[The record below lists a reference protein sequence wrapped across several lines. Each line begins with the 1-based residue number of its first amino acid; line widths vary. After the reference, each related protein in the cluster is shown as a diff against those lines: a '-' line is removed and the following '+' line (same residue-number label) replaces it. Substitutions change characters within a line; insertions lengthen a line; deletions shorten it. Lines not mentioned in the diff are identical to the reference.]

1 MTLFEIR
8 FIPAPWIT
16 GKLTANLKTEALPL
30 YRNACIVGPTMNDDL
45 RVVFE
50 SRNRQ
55 RCADRALVLASLNI
69 PYQLID
75 DGGSCAV
82 IVPVEYSARAA
93 SELALY
99 DEENPPVQAKPNPR
113 IHYQDAVP
121 GLVGYVLVVCLVAG
135 MAGYSFF
142 QTNWFVAGRVD
153 GELIRNGEVWRLFT
167 ALTLHSGVKHLLG
180 NLVFGVFFGLFAG
193 RLLGSGV
200 AWLSIVLAA
209 AAGNGI
215 NTFLLD
221 ESHRSIGA
229 STAVFAALGL
239 VAGYVWFGKFMSQDR
254 WSNRYGPIVGGLAL
268 LMYTGT
274 GGPDTDIGAH
284 LLGFVA
290 GFAAGFILV
299 RRGDIPKDGR
309 TQRRAGLTAIGLIAL
324 SWLVALA
331 V

>member
-1 MTLFEIR
+1 
-8 FIPAPWIT
+8 
-16 GKLTANLKTEALPL
+16 
-30 YRNACIVGPTMNDDL
+30 MNEDL

-55 RCADRALVLASLNI
+55 SCADRALVLASLQI
-69 PYQLID
+69 PHQLID
-75 DGGSCAV
+75 DGGSCAI
-82 IVPVEYSARAA
+82 IVPAQFSAKAA
-93 SELALY
+93 SQLQLY
-99 DEENPPVQAKPNPR
+99 DEENPPVQPKPVR
-113 IHYQDAVP
+113 KIVYQDAVP
-121 GLVGYVLVVCLVAG
+121 GLIGYVLVVCMVAG

-167 ALTLHSGVKHLLG
+167 ALTLHSGLKHLLS
-180 NLVFGVFFGLFAG
+180 NIVFGVFFGLFAG

-209 AAGNGI
+209 ASGNAL
-215 NTFLLD
+215 NTLFLD
-221 ESHRSIGA
+221 ASHRSIGA

-239 VAGYVWFGKFMSQDR
+239 VAGYVWFGKLMSQER

-274 GGPDTDIGAH
+274 GGENTDIGAH
-284 LLGFVA
+284 LLGFVS
-290 GFAAGFILV
+290 GFAAGLV
-299 RRGDIPKDGR
+299 LIRLGDLPKDAQ
-309 TQRRAGLTAIGLIAL
+309 TQFIAGSIAFGLIFFSWAIAL
-324 SWLVALA
+324 V